1 MQTPDGEPRPPRANE
16 PLAVEGV
23 VFDLDETLVDSC
35 EAIAHATNAIIVPL
49 ERLRAAGPTRWCR
62 CATCPRRSTPGAGW
76 VERRAS
82 PRSGR
87 DPKEGSA

>member
-49 ERLRAAGPTRWCR
+49 ERLRAAGPDALVPLRDVPAQIDAWR
-62 CATCPRRSTPGAGW
+62 RLGRATSVAPLRP
-76 VERRAS
+76 
-82 PRSGR
+82 
-87 DPKEGSA
+87 